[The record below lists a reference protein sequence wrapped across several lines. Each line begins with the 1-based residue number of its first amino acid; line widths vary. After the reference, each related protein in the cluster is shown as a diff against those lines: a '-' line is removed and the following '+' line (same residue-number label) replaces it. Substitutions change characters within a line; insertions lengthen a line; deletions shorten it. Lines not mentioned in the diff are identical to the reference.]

1 MTKFDRQMSENQG
14 YWDGVAARERGR
26 LPQWNKSSVYR
37 CKHPFNKAYGEGFWI
52 GWYGEIP
59 HQSAFGY

>member
-1 MTKFDRQMSENQG
+1 MTKDRQTRENQG

-26 LPQWNKSSVYR
+26 LPEWNKCSVYR
-37 CKHPFNKAYGEGFWI
+37 CKHPFDKAYGEGFWM
-52 GWYGEIP
+52 GWYGEVP